1 MLNVYSRGFLW
12 MTAIDPWNLMFI
24 DVQYLHGITTVKIG
38 SLFYAIIVFYAR
50 NEIHVVSKY

>member
-1 MLNVYSRGFLW
+1 